1 MTDEVLQSLDVQRRE
16 SEKQKLKELQNKK
29 MENRLVQRETN
40 NFNQSVNA
48 SNDQYMKDAL
58 SKVRQSDVTHSE
70 TLTRFNG
77 TWMHNQKMKD

>member
-1 MTDEVLQSLDVQRRE
+1 MTDDVLQSLDVQRRE

-58 SKVRQSDVTHSE
+58 SKVRQSEVTHSE

-77 TWMHNQKMKD
+77 TWMHNQKMKN

>member
-1 MTDEVLQSLDVQRRE
+1 MTDDVLQSLDVQRRE
-16 SEKQKLKELQNKK
+16 SEKQKLKELQNKR

-58 SKVRQSDVTHSE
+58 SKVRQSEVTHSE

-77 TWMHNQKMKD
+77 TWMHNQKMKN